1 MTNSNTPSPD
11 TPQAKKG
18 RNRCLS
24 CKKLKIKCDEAK
36 PKCEYCEHTKRECIY
51 PDPNMNKKRG
61 RKPKTVKTIEK
72 VENVERI
79 NASPVE
85 LWNSQMCLNSVARQ
99 LEISQFE
106 FRLLHYFQ
114 KHYIR
119 IENTD
124 PLNKVWKFQVPKL
137 WQESDIVR
145 QSIFSLSAMHLWAL
159 CDLTSLMQEDIMDY
173 KSKKITFLK
182 NISSNELL
190 LNPNT
195 LKTYLYEKTGEYFT
209 NCLQRT
215 NCMMDA
221 IISQNYVIATVFQ
234 AAEVVI
240 SGILLFSFL
249 ALQPH
254 GLIPL
259 LSYDPTTPD
268 ILSMCKGMKTSMSYA
283 FPLLYNSPYR
293 GLFHLN
299 EIMDPPRI
307 TEKDRY
313 PLIEYLRDEL
323 KETTKQ
329 GKLLDG
335 QYEVFKWSIDLL
347 EIDFYRTIE
356 TSNPLPIYR
365 WIFLVDI
372 KMYDIIKIHKNSFGL
387 KLLYIYTCLC
397 VMCQF
402 RIDQKANI
410 WLEYIDWYKNYNHNF
425 FGKWNDSYD
434 EEMYELVVINKFE
447 IPKDSYHLLET
458 FVPLIY
464 L

>member
-1 MTNSNTPSPD
+1 MTNNNSSFPD
-11 TPQAKKG
+11 TPQLKKS

-51 PDPNMNKKRG
+51 PDPSTIKRG
-61 RKPKTVKTIEK
+61 RKAKTIKTVERK
-72 VENVERI
+72 ERI
-79 NASPVE
+79 EQINSSAVE
-85 LWNSQMCLNSVARQ
+85 LWNRQMCLNSVARQ
-99 LEISQFE
+99 LDISQFE

-114 KHYIR
+114 EHYIR

-159 CDLTSLMQEDIMDY
+159 CDLTSLIQDDIMDY

-182 NISSNELL
+182 NINCNELFL
-190 LNPNT
+190 HPNT
-195 LKTYLYEKTGEYFT
+195 LKAYLYDKTGEYFT

-221 IISQNYVIATVFQ
+221 IINQNYIISTVFQ

-259 LSYDPTTPD
+259 LSCDSAIPD

-283 FPLLYNSPYR
+283 FPLLYDSPYR

-299 EIMDPPRI
+299 ETMDPPTI

-323 KETTKQ
+323 EKNSQVNKFPDDEYKI
-329 GKLLDG
+329 
-335 QYEVFKWSIDLL
+335 FKGAIDML

-356 TSNPLPIYR
+356 TNNPLPIYR
-365 WIFLVDI
+365 WIFLIDI
-372 KMYDIIKIHKNSFGL
+372 KMYDIIKVDRNSFGL
-387 KLLYIYTCLC
+387 KLMYIYTCLC

-402 RIDQKANI
+402 RLDKKTNI
-410 WLEYIDWYKNYNHNF
+410 WLEYMDWYKDYNYRV
-425 FGKWNDSYD
+425 FGKWNDSFD
-434 EEMYELVVINKFE
+434 QEMYELVVGKKFE
-447 IPKDSYHLLET
+447 IPSNSYHLLET
-458 FVPLIY
+458 FVPLMY